1 MATPK
6 ANPDSV
12 ASVREKMRRA
22 AEQSGMTQE
31 EIGIRMGYAKDS
43 ARKAV
48 SRLLNA
54 DVDYDPRLSTLLS
67 FAQALGI
74 SLKDILG

>member
-1 MATPK
+1 MSIPK

-22 AEQSGMTQE
+22 AERSGLTQE

-48 SRLLNA
+48 SRLLNPTA
-54 DVDYDPRLSTLLS
+54 EYDPRLSTLLA
-67 FAQALGI
+67 FAHAIQI
-74 SLKDILG
+74 PLKDIV